1 MLIYGN
7 TPGDIVK
14 MASRNKTKILLLVG
28 AVVLAVSLGTNR
40 AEADETDK
48 KKLTVMEQFFDS
60 LGSGNVSSMDDGTVN
75 PGNDKNLLDTVK
87 AVPTKV
93 ASHISNE
100 VQETKEYQA
109 KSWAEAKA
117 QWLALKTKFLSK

>member
-7 TPGDIVK
+7 TPKDITK
-14 MASRNKTKILLLVG
+14 MMFRNKTKILLLVG

-100 VQETKEYQA
+100 VSDTKEYQA
-109 KSWAEAKA
+109 KSWAGAKVK
-117 QWLALKTKFLSK
+117 WTGFKTKFLSN

>member
-40 AEADETDK
+40 AGADETDK
-48 KKLTVMEQFFDS
+48 KLTVMERFFDA